1 MDRSELKARAKESLK
16 GHYWEA
22 IKVFLLYMLICFGIT
37 IVTSIIAGIF
47 KENELLTAILGF
59 IPSFIVIGLYG
70 GFYSFFL
77 KISRNEEVSC
87 TELFKKMNLFWIS
100 IGVSLVASIFSALGM
115 FLFIIPGIIIA
126 FNYAM
131 VYFVI
136 VDNPEM
142 GVMEA
147 LGTSKKIMNGH
158 KWEYFVLN
166 LSFIGW
172 YILCYLTFGL
182 LILWLAPYISVTTAN
197 FYNKIKG

>member
-1 MDRSELKARAKESLK
+1 MNRSELKTKAKESLK
-16 GHYWEA
+16 GHYWES

-37 IVTSIIAGIF
+37 IVTSVIAGIF

-87 TELFKKMNLFWIS
+87 TELFKQKNLFWIS

-126 FNYAM
+126 LNYAM

-136 VDNPEM
+136 VDNPKM

-182 LILWLAPYISVTTAN
+182 LILWLAPYMVVTTAN